1 VQSQRR
7 RNPAEDPHQDLEG
20 ALHEVSNA
28 LTVLL
33 GWIAEA
39 RAPGASPE
47 AVAGALRMVEDR
59 ARAARDLARRAIGA
73 AVPDVQDA
81 RVSDVLSGCVSVLA
95 VEAHRAGARVTLDQE
110 CGDARI
116 RFSDD
121 VAQIVTNLVLNAL
134 AHAPRGSEVRVR
146 GRLRDAD
153 VVVCVEDDGPG
164 VEPERKET
172 IFDGDTRREGGAG
185 VGLRHARAIARAAG
199 GELELARKEGGACFV
214 LTWPRLDAP
223 KPARSA
229 PALALR
235 ILEGRRILVLEDD
248 ADVTELLETAL
259 GARGAEVTV
268 ARTREELAR
277 ALGTP
282 HDAVLVD
289 LSPLGADVEDAL
301 AELRA
306 LAPTARVVFISGS
319 APSLP
324 EGAWPEGARLV
335 RKPFEV
341 GEVVG
346 ALVEAPGAH

>member
-1 VQSQRR
+1 
-7 RNPAEDPHQDLEG
+7 
-20 ALHEVSNA
+20 VSNA

-39 RAPGASPE
+39 RAPEATPE
-47 AVAGALRMVEDR
+47 DVARALRVVEDR
-59 ARAARDLARRAIGA
+59 ARTARDQARRAIGA
-73 AVPDVQDA
+73 SVPDAADA
-81 RVSDVLSGCVSVLA
+81 RASDVLAGCVGMLA
-95 VEAHRAGARVTLDQE
+95 VEAQRAGARVVLDDQ

-116 RFSDD
+116 RLGDD
-121 VAQIVTNLVLNAL
+121 VAQIVANLVLNAL
-134 AHAPRGSEVRVR
+134 AHAPRGTEVRVR
-146 GRLRDAD
+146 GRVRGPDLLFS
-153 VVVCVEDDGPG
+153 VEDDGPG
-164 VEPERKET
+164 VEAERKES

-199 GELELARKEGGACFV
+199 GELELERGEGGACFV
-214 LTWPRLDAP
+214 LAWPRLDAP

-229 PALALR
+229 PTLALR
-235 ILEGRRILVLEDD
+235 VLEGRRVLLVEDD
-248 ADVTELLETAL
+248 ADVTELLEASL

-277 ALGTP
+277 ALEAT

-289 LSPLGADVEDAL
+289 ISPLGPDVEGAL

-306 LAPTARVVFISGS
+306 KAPSARVVFISGS
-319 APSLP
+319 TPALP
-324 EGAWPEGARLV
+324 EGAWPEGARWV

-346 ALVEAPGAH
+346 ALVEPPPSSH